1 MDDLRVAKQVLKDKR
16 LSLVFV
22 KDSQSI
28 FETEMGGVD
37 GFLKAIEKLDNYLL
51 GASVADRI
59 VGKATALLCAY
70 SSMKAVFAVT
80 VSKSGLEA
88 LKSYSIPCE
97 FENLV
102 PSILNTERT
111 DKCPFEKLVEDITNP
126 KQAYKSIMQFCR
138 R

>member
-1 MDDLRVAKQVLKDKR
+1 MDDLRVAKQILKDKR

>member
-28 FETEMGGVD
+28 FETDMGGVD